1 MSGHSKWHSIRHK
14 KAAVDAKRGR
24 MFTKLIREISTAAR
38 IGGGD
43 ITSNPRLRTAVTAAK
58 ASNMPADNIDRAIKK
73 GTGELPGV
81 TYEEATYEAYGPG
94 GVAILIE
101 TLSDNKNRTIAE
113 IRHIVNK
120 HAGNMA
126 EAGSVSWMFDSKG
139 VIHVDATTH
148 DEDELL
154 ELALESGA
162 EDLVREGEY
171 FEITTTPGDLENVKD
186 ALETAEIEMISAEF
200 AQVPKSV
207 IKVTGRDTSQLLRLM
222 NAIEDQE
229 DVQKV
234 WANFD
239 IPDEELDAVDLS

>member
-43 ITSNPRLRTAVTAAK
+43 INSNPRLRTAVTAAK

-139 VIHVDATTH
+139 VIQVDAATLN
-148 DEDELL
+148 EDELL

-171 FEITTTPGDLENVKD
+171 FEITTAPGDLEAVKE

-207 IKVTGRDTSQLLRLM
+207 VQIAGKEASQLLRLM
-222 NAIEDQE
+222 NGIEDQE

-239 IPDEELDAVDLS
+239 IPDEELDSVDLS

>member
-43 ITSNPRLRTAVTAAK
+43 INSNPRLRTAVTAAK

-139 VIHVDATTH
+139 VIQVDAATH
-148 DEDELL
+148 NEDELL

-171 FEITTTPGDLENVKD
+171 FEITTAPGDLEAVKE
-186 ALETAEIEMISAEF
+186 ALETAEIEMLSAEF

-207 IKVTGRDTSQLLRLM
+207 VQIAGKEASQLLRLM
-222 NAIEDQE
+222 NGIEDQE

-239 IPDEELDAVDLS
+239 IPDEELDSVDLS

>member
-43 ITSNPRLRTAVTAAK
+43 INSNPRLRTAVTAAK

-139 VIHVDATTH
+139 VIQVDAATH
-148 DEDELL
+148 NEDELL

-171 FEITTTPGDLENVKD
+171 FEITTAPGDLEAVKE

-207 IKVTGRDTSQLLRLM
+207 VQIAGKEASQLLRLM
-222 NAIEDQE
+222 NGIEDQE
-229 DVQKV
+229 DVQKI

-239 IPDEELDAVDLS
+239 IPDEELDSVDLS

>member
-43 ITSNPRLRTAVTAAK
+43 INSNPRLRTAVTAAK

-139 VIHVDATTH
+139 VIQVDAATH
-148 DEDELL
+148 NEDELL

-171 FEITTTPGDLENVKD
+171 FEITTAPGDLEAVKE

-207 IKVTGRDTSQLLRLM
+207 VQIAGKEASQLLRLM
-222 NAIEDQE
+222 NGIEDQE

-239 IPDEELDAVDLS
+239 IPDEELDSVDLS